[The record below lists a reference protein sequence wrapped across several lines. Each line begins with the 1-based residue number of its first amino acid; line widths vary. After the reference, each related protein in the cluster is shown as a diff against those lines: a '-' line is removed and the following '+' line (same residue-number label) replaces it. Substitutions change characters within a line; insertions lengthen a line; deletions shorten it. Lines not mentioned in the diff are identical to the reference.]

1 MMKTVFEKTNVDLLD
16 KVLSLSG
23 LRQRLIAGNIAN
35 ALTPGYIRKDL
46 RFEQSLSKAM
56 ERTSLQGLMDDE
68 RHMPLGNS
76 SELRTGAL
84 IEAEGETSMEREM
97 AASAENQLFYSA
109 AVRLIGDSF
118 KTLKG
123 CIRGR
128 F

>member
-1 MMKTVFEKTNVDLLD
+1 MMKSVFEKTNVNLLD

-23 LRQRLIAGNIAN
+23 MRQRLIAGNVAN

-46 RFEQSLSKAM
+46 RFEESLFKAM
-56 ERTSLQGLMDDE
+56 EKTSLQGLVDDE
-68 RHMPLGNS
+68 RHMPLGDS
-76 SELRTGAL
+76 SQIRSDAL
-84 IEAEGETSMEREM
+84 VKADGETSMEREM

-109 AVRLIGDSF
+109 AVRLIGDNF